1 MRGKSHR
8 ERKLRAMQEK
18 NSTIEDLWT
27 RKLAGEQLLDSEQ
40 QRLVDQL
47 SVDDTLGQ
55 RIARDESTHRMLMAA
70 APAVDD
76 HAWFTHSVLERCEQ
90 ERIVTPKISNDSI
103 EPPPVEYS
111 FELPSVPAK
120 VETPLISH
128 SVRPSRERT
137 TKKKGGGSL
146 LRVSMIAAGIA
157 LIFGTGWLS
166 GVVSTRERQV
176 AEAPARVANV
186 PRTNE
191 SVSLRKSAVDRVP
204 RTGFATLV
212 NSTRA
217 GGDSPLGAGRRI
229 ATETIAIQEGENVVA
244 LDNGSRLRV
253 VGPAEFQLVSADEVS
268 VRHGRVFASVPVS
281 ADGLRVITPTSHV
294 VDSGS
299 DYELVVNPYGDTDV
313 LVNRGNVTVV
323 PWPDSS
329 EKSEPM
335 FLTRETTNR
344 ATVFEPLTK
353 DSRRGPLASTT
364 HQTGGGFSGV
374 ISVNGE
380 SVEFTSPEA
389 FENAR
394 KRVNERFDAA
404 SERFHED
411 WNKTLQQFRGAA
423 AAGSLNLNGRNL
435 GFQGI
440 DDIIKLQQR
449 MLEQSPQPNQGGVNR
464 KAGSFQGT
472 ININGETRTFDSA
485 EEFDKAQREAFGP
498 LKTLGI
504 DVFDVPRIQ
513 QMMEPEGVG
522 EEPMPDAEKAND
534 DDGAVQRTSLPKNEV
549 FEL

>member
-1 MRGKSHR
+1 
-8 ERKLRAMQEK
+8 MQEN
-18 NSTIEDLWT
+18 NSKVEDLWT

-40 QRLVDQL
+40 QRLADQL
-47 SVDDTLGQ
+47 SVDDALGQ
-55 RIARDESTHRMLMAA
+55 RIARDESTHRMLLAA
-70 APAVDD
+70 APVADD
-76 HAWFTHSVLERCEQ
+76 HTWFTHSVLERCEQ
-90 ERIVTPKISNDSI
+90 ERIVTPTISNKAV
-103 EPPPVEYS
+103 EPPPVESS
-111 FELPSVPAK
+111 FELPSVPVK
-120 VETPLISH
+120 FETPFISH
-128 SVRPSRERT
+128 STRLARART
-137 TKKKGGGSL
+137 TKKTGGLSL
-146 LRVSMIAAGIA
+146 VRISMIAAGIA
-157 LIFGTGWLS
+157 LIFAAGWYS

-176 AEAPARVANV
+176 VEGPARIASF
-186 PRTNE
+186 PKTNE
-191 SVSLRKSAVDRVP
+191 RVLMRESAFDGVP
-204 RTGFATLV
+204 RTGLATLV
-212 NSTRA
+212 NSTRT
-217 GGDSPLGAGRRI
+217 GGGNPIRAERRI
-229 ATETIAIQEGENVVA
+229 ATETIAFQEGENVVE

-253 VGPAEFQLVSADEVS
+253 VGPAEFQLVSADEIS

-299 DYELVVNPYGDTDV
+299 DYELVVNPRGDTDV

-323 PWPDSS
+323 PWPNSS
-329 EKSEPM
+329 VKSEPM

-344 ATVFEPLTK
+344 VKVFEPPTK

-364 HQTGGGFSGV
+364 HQIGGAFSGV

-404 SERFHED
+404 SERFHEN

-423 AAGSLNLNGRNL
+423 AAGSLNLNGRNI

-440 DDIIKLQQR
+440 DEIIKLQQR
-449 MLEQSPQPNQGGVNR
+449 MLEQSRQMNRGGLTR
-464 KAGSFQGT
+464 KAGSFSGT
-472 ININGETRTFDSA
+472 IDINGETRTFDSA

-504 DVFDVPRIQ
+504 DVFDLPRIQ

-522 EEPMPDAEKAND
+522 EEPVPDLDEADNE
-534 DDGAVQRTSLPKNEV
+534 DGAVQRTSVPKNEV